1 MGDVDFEKLQ
11 EAIDAMAEKFGLAS
25 PELAAFIK
33 ATSKGT
39 KDFKKAIDDLNKE
52 IKKGKAS
59 YADQKR
65 VLDQLNDELED
76 LGDATG
82 DASKTTR
89 KQTLLAERDIV
100 AKNAAMQKTKEAAE
114 KFGDVMGKSAIQ
126 GTGTF
131 IRGLQAGASATEL
144 ASGIMNMGIDVAAS
158 GMHLLGTGLESAGA
172 AVTTFA
178 PGWYKA
184 AGVLLTG
191 LGFLAEAAGETGGK
205 LLKFGVE
212 ILSKEVDKTIKSFN
226 TISATGA
233 TFATG
238 LTGMRDAAGESGLT
252 VEQFST
258 VLSANSSNI
267 AMAGLGY
274 TDTLK
279 KLAGVQSI
287 FAKGTNSTRL
297 QLQKLGYSFEEQASL
312 TLETMS
318 DMRRGGLLRGASNDQ
333 IAQQTKEYAENLRVI
348 SAITGED
355 AKAKMAQARTAM
367 QNSAVQSKL
376 LEMQKNNPEAY
387 KKLQAQ
393 LAVMPEE
400 MQKAYIQKI
409 ALGNVVDP
417 VSASLMSQLPAMEQA
432 LNSYQ
437 NVLEDSSKNAEYATD
452 DAAKQNAILGQ
463 ALTGQMKNFSVYGQV
478 SAAGISGMGSD
489 LDKFIASVFNKTSG
503 LDPETAKKARAGVDA
518 QKNASDTLTIGMNVA
533 AGAAQDLA
541 LKLQKEIL
549 PLLDSYAT
557 VTEKILTSFKKYLG
571 EAGVN
576 NTKAAPH
583 GAGLN
588 GGGAI
593 IPNNETT
600 RGFYGGLVPDETG
613 KFLVR
618 PKEEKKEEPVNA
630 NPWGA
635 AYPGVGKAY
644 ANGGIASGPVSGF
657 SAELHGTE
665 AVVPLPDGKSIP
677 VKLDSSS
684 LNAAMQEQTGLLH
697 SILASMVKG
706 NHLTS
711 GILQNSM

>member
-279 KLAGVQSI
+279 NLLVYNLYLLKEPI
-287 FAKGTNSTRL
+287 
-297 QLQKLGYSFEEQASL
+297 QLDYNYK
-312 TLETMS
+312 
-318 DMRRGGLLRGASNDQ
+318 
-333 IAQQTKEYAENLRVI
+333 NLVI
-348 SAITGED
+348 
-355 AKAKMAQARTAM
+355 
-367 QNSAVQSKL
+367 VSK
-376 LEMQKNNPEAY
+376 
-387 KKLQAQ
+387 
-393 LAVMPEE
+393 
-400 MQKAYIQKI
+400 
-409 ALGNVVDP
+409 
-417 VSASLMSQLPAMEQA
+417 
-432 LNSYQ
+432 
-437 NVLEDSSKNAEYATD
+437 SK
-452 DAAKQNAILGQ
+452 
-463 ALTGQMKNFSVYGQV
+463 
-478 SAAGISGMGSD
+478 
-489 LDKFIASVFNKTSG
+489 
-503 LDPETAKKARAGVDA
+503 
-518 QKNASDTLTIGMNVA
+518 
-533 AGAAQDLA
+533 
-541 LKLQKEIL
+541 
-549 PLLDSYAT
+549 
-557 VTEKILTSFKKYLG
+557 
-571 EAGVN
+571 
-576 NTKAAPH
+576 
-583 GAGLN
+583 
-588 GGGAI
+588 
-593 IPNNETT
+593 
-600 RGFYGGLVPDETG
+600 
-613 KFLVR
+613 
-618 PKEEKKEEPVNA
+618 
-630 NPWGA
+630 
-635 AYPGVGKAY
+635 
-644 ANGGIASGPVSGF
+644 
-657 SAELHGTE
+657 
-665 AVVPLPDGKSIP
+665 
-677 VKLDSSS
+677 
-684 LNAAMQEQTGLLH
+684 
-697 SILASMVKG
+697 
-706 NHLTS
+706 HL
-711 GILQNSM
+711 